1 MVRHRAWVAR
11 VLLHESR
18 NPFATGGIVGSPAR
32 IDRHRVT
39 LASETE
45 CLYWETKLG
54 AQRDAIRQAMGAVGD
69 QPNTVHAWL
78 AGRHADADSGRT
90 GLPP

>member
-1 MVRHRAWVAR
+1 
-11 VLLHESR
+11 
-18 NPFATGGIVGSPAR
+18 VGSSAR

-78 AGRHADADSGRT
+78 AGRHAHPDSGRN
-90 GLPP
+90 GPAP